1 MIKPAARGLY
11 RSQGGFIKTAGDI
24 FSLYIG
30 SRLYVVINECK
41 LIREALVANAD
52 ALSNR
57 PPMLHFEGS
66 TSGLLFSNG
75 SLWKEQ
81 RTTSISILRS
91 FGVGKSSLANKISEE
106 ISEYLKAL
114 AQLGGRPEDVSMLTR
129 TSVSNII
136 CSIIVCKRFDY
147 HDPFLIA
154 FLESFEKQVRAAENL
169 SPVIVWPWL
178 RHIPG
183 NFLDS
188 KTLNREAHVVY
199 HELSEEVGVERAPDL
214 QDKTK
219 LNYFWATVMET
230 QRLGS
235 IVPQRSVDATVAR
248 GCEHWLD
255 IPPIGRGSGGW
266 SGPSKSGSALPILP
280 MKRAAVE

>member
-1 MIKPAARGLY
+1 MLTSGLFSLPTLCFTAITLAFILLVKSLVKPTYPSNIPPFPVRPYPILGHLPY
-11 RSQGGFIKTAGDI
+11 VMKGQRVKIQEWRKIAGDI

-30 SRLYVVINECK
+30 SRLYVVINERK

-81 RTTSISILRS
+81 RTTSVSILRS
-91 FGVGKSSLANKISEE
+91 FGVGKSSLASKISEE

-129 TSVSNII
+129 TSVSNNI
-136 CSIIVCKRFDY
+136 CSIMVGKRFDY

-154 FLESFEKQVRAAENL
+154 FLESFDKQVRAAENL

-188 KTLNREAHVVY
+188 KTLNREAHVVI
-199 HELSEEVGVERAPDL
+199 E
-214 QDKTK
+214 Q
-219 LNYFWATVMET
+219 F
-230 QRLGS
+230 
-235 IVPQRSVDATVAR
+235 
-248 GCEHWLD
+248 
-255 IPPIGRGSGGW
+255 
-266 SGPSKSGSALPILP
+266 
-280 MKRAAVE
+280 